1 MATKEKFLIL
11 DFRDDGLEL
20 YLLRFDSLTKR
31 VDAKKLKA
39 VGQSPL
45 EAIPKIKKFLL
56 NIFSFQFP
64 PPKVIISFSPVFAL
78 TYYEQVVLNRDRPN
92 ELMTEADLD
101 NLISQALWKIFDE
114 KRRQSAKQ
122 LVLSDLDI
130 LLADT
135 KITDFQ
141 IDGRRVLDPLR
152 HSGREASIGISQTFV
167 NRTIF
172 KKIVSVLPRRVKLLL
187 VVDGGAATSRLLSS
201 RFSQSRDFIFADVL
215 DARTNLYS
223 VSRGSGLKISFHDYF
238 PWGEKNFF
246 EGVARD
252 LKIPVD
258 LIQSLVKK
266 ISEGKV
272 SLTLG
277 RQLKKIISEELAMLI
292 HGLERAKET
301 LKVNSLY
308 LVFRP
313 LRDIDFFPKMVRLVE
328 ADRLMEDLGFVFSS
342 DSKDSSISSI
352 ASFLEFY
359 FLREGDIL
367 NHIAKRRMRWLMP

>member
-64 PPKVIISFSPVFAL
+64 PPKVIISFSPDFAL
-78 TYYEQVVLNRDRPN
+78 TYYEHVVLNRDRPN

-135 KITDFQ
+135 KITDFR

-223 VSRGSGLKISFHDYF
+223 VSQSSGLKIGFHDYF

-313 LRDIDFFPKMVRLVE
+313 LRGIDFFPKMVRLVE

-342 DSKDSSISSI
+342 DLKNSSISSI